1 MPALFLS
8 YLCLSENLINLILGM
23 NKISFDGQQRK
34 NIQIGDEVEIVQKHH
49 QRTGE
54 LTDGIVKRILTKS
67 ASHPHGIKV
76 MLETGEVGR
85 VKNVIPE

>member
-1 MPALFLS
+1 M
-8 YLCLSENLINLILGM
+8 IKGM

-49 QRTGE
+49 QRTRE
-54 LTDGIVKRILTKS
+54 LTNGIVKRILTKS
-67 ASHPHGIKV
+67 VSHPHGIKV

-85 VKNVIPE
+85 VKNVTQE